1 MAAPATY
8 VDQAGRQFV
17 QSLNEFGLDE
27 TSESAED
34 LGRRA
39 ALAVA
44 AESVWEDTLGPLLTS
59 AEARALLGGIS
70 REALSKK
77 VKVGTVLRLKDDRGL
92 TRYPAWQFDPVA
104 QTAFSTIET
113 LISIYRKAG
122 VGDRMVAS
130 FCATPQPELDDRQPA
145 ELLKKGESP
154 ELITAATRAVVA
166 LTD

>member
-17 QSLNEFGLDE
+17 RSLNELGLDE

-44 AESVWEDTLGPLLTS
+44 AETVWEDTLGPLLTS
-59 AEARALLGGIS
+59 AEARLLLGGIS

-77 VKVGTVLRLKDDRGL
+77 VKVGTVLRLKDERGL
-92 TRYPAWQFDPVA
+92 IRYPAWQFDPVA
-104 QTAFSTIET
+104 QAAHPAVRK
-113 LISIYRKAG
+113 LISMYRKAG
-122 VGDRMVAS
+122 IGDWMVAS
-130 FCATPQPELDDRQPA
+130 FCVTPQPELDDQKPA
-145 ELLKKGESP
+145 EILKKGENP
-154 ELITAATRAVVA
+154 ELITAATRALAA